1 MLCCTEDVSI
11 QEISAYKHT
20 FEFEG
25 SKNFSKQEVY
35 RFFFFFLYT
44 SMSFSHF
51 LGGTFRNQ
59 YKTT

>member
-35 RFFFFFLYT
+35 RFFFFFFIL
-44 SMSFSHF
+44 
-51 LGGTFRNQ
+51 L
-59 YKTT
+59 

>member
-35 RFFFFFLYT
+35 RFFFFFSLYFYEFFT
-44 SMSFSHF
+44 FSR
-51 LGGTFRNQ
+51 RNF
-59 YKTT
+59 